1 MSTTIGNCCRSIN
14 WYMPKK
20 MVNLLITV
28 IAISML
34 SMMLLWFW
42 GWLPKGDLQSRN
54 IIYVFDR
61 SPEKANVVEIDKL
74 RENKDMVTTNPATKD
89 TCRPE
94 NNFVFI
100 KTSKTGGS
108 TLANIFFRYGVKK
121 NLVAALDADHI
132 FAIDYNSTE
141 DIYNILKYNCSDFP
155 GYNFMANHILY
166 HRNAM
171 DNVVNNAK
179 YITIFR
185 SPESH
190 MKSVYYARF
199 NKELKSTVFNTSNP
213 FSEYLKQIDAE
224 YSKGYSNKFIYPPH
238 FNSQTF
244 RFGIHYPDNES
255 VIDAKIKR
263 LDNELDLVLLT
274 DFYDESLLLLKKI
287 MCWDFEDILYLPF
300 KVHKKEEPPITL
312 EMSKIMGRLMRPDS
326 KLYEH
331 FNNTLWDKVRN
342 YDGDF
347 TTDLLKF
354 RSMKQDLSLKC
365 EIARYSDNCN
375 LFYTDDVPMIH
386 MMLEKQSKWIC

>member
-1 MSTTIGNCCRSIN
+1 MVTWFRILVATT
-14 WYMPKK
+14 
-20 MVNLLITV
+20 
-28 IAISML
+28 ML
-34 SMMLLWFW
+34 SMVLLWF
-42 GWLPKGDLQSRN
+42 PKGDLQSTEIQYPSYWRPDKKN
-54 IIYVFDR
+54 D
-61 SPEKANVVEIDKL
+61 VEIDKL
-74 RENKDMVTTNPATKD
+74 RENQDMLTTNHATKD

-141 DIYNILKYNCSDFP
+141 DKYNILQYNCSDFP

-166 HRNAM
+166 HRKTM

-199 NKELKSTVFNTSNP
+199 NKELKSTVFYTSNP

-238 FNSQTF
+238 FNSQTY

-300 KVHKKEEPPITL
+300 KVHKKEETPITP

-347 TTDLLKF
+347 TADLLKF

-365 EIARYSDNCN
+365 EIARYSDDCK
-375 LFYTDDVPMIH
+375 LFYTDDVPMVH